1 MFIANQ
7 KVTPLNGRLL
17 NLLDSACM
25 WTSMCATISLN
36 GEPASTFEVFLR
48 KIWTY
53 KWSNKIQIYNLISE
67 TRGLQWRGME
77 TPSFSFYQSITCYS
91 LHVFLVVKGIKSLEE
106 PAQCFKAQ
114 QVRCGSCALVSNVSQ
129 VGTGLS
135 EGSCEIFKPIRKSTR
150 QLAEKGKS
158 SLKEKKPW
166 DIAE

>member
-1 MFIANQ
+1 MFITNQ
-7 KVTPLNGRLL
+7 KVTPLNGHLL

-53 KWSNKIQIYNLISE
+53 KRSNKIQIYNLISE
-67 TRGLQWRGME
+67 TRSFQWRGME
-77 TPSFSFYQSITCYS
+77 RQSFLFYQSITCYG

-106 PAQCFKAQ
+106 PAQGFNAQ
-114 QVRCGSCALVSNVSQ
+114 QVRCGSCALVSNMSQ

-135 EGSCEIFKPIRKSTR
+135 GGSSDIFKPIRKSTR
-150 QLAEKGKS
+150 
-158 SLKEKKPW
+158 
-166 DIAE
+166 